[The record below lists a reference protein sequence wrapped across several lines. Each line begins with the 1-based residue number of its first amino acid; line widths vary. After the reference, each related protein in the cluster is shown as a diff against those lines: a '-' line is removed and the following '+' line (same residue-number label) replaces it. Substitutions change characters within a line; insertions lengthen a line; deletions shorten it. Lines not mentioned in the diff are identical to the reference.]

1 MPQEQFEV
9 TVTKL
14 DGKIDRLTD
23 TIESIRFAQTDMY
36 EKVTNIDKAIYNPD
50 EGLYARLKEQ
60 ESDLEDL
67 KEFKANITKFLW
79 IITSGM
85 TGILIKF
92 GFDLSG

>member
-23 TIESIRFAQTDMY
+23 TIESIKFAQTDMY
-36 EKVTNIDKAIYNPD
+36 EKVTNIEKAIYNPD

>member
-1 MPQEQFEV
+1 VQQEQFEV

-23 TIESIRFAQTDMY
+23 TIESIKFAQTDMY
-36 EKVTNIDKAIYNPD
+36 EKVTNIEKAIYNPD

>member
-1 MPQEQFEV
+1 MTQEQFEV
-9 TVTKL
+9 TVAKL
-14 DGKIDRLTD
+14 GGKIDRLTD
-23 TIESIRFAQTDMY
+23 AIKSIKTSQTDMH
-36 EKVTNIDKAIYNPD
+36 EKIINIEKAIYNPD
-50 EGLYARLKEQ
+50 EGLYARLKVQ

-67 KEFKANITKFLW
+67 KIFKSSITKFLW

>member
-36 EKVTNIDKAIYNPD
+36 EKVTNIEKAIYNPD
-50 EGLYARLKEQ
+50 VGLYARLKEQ

>member
-1 MPQEQFEV
+1 MQQEQFEV

-23 TIESIRFAQTDMY
+23 TIESIKFAQTDMY
-36 EKVTNIDKAIYNPD
+36 EKVTNIEKAIYNPD
-50 EGLYARLKEQ
+50 EGLYARLKQQ
-60 ESDLEDL
+60 ESELDDL

>member
-1 MPQEQFEV
+1 MQQEQFEV

-23 TIESIRFAQTDMY
+23 TIESIKFAQTDMY
-36 EKVTNIDKAIYNPD
+36 EKVTNIEKAIYNPD

>member
-1 MPQEQFEV
+1 VQQEQFEV

-36 EKVTNIDKAIYNPD
+36 EKVTNIEKAIYNPD

>member
-1 MPQEQFEV
+1 MTQEQFEV

-14 DGKIDRLTD
+14 GGKIDRLTD
-23 TIESIRFAQTDMY
+23 AIKSIKTSQTDMH
-36 EKVTNIDKAIYNPD
+36 EKIINIEKAIYNPD
-50 EGLYARLKEQ
+50 EGLYARLKVQ

-67 KEFKANITKFLW
+67 KIFKSSITKFLW

>member
-1 MPQEQFEV
+1 VPQEQFEV

-23 TIESIRFAQTDMY
+23 TIESIKFAQTDMY
-36 EKVTNIDKAIYNPD
+36 EKVTNIEKAIYNPD

>member
-36 EKVTNIDKAIYNPD
+36 EKVTNIEKAIYNPD

>member
-1 MPQEQFEV
+1 VPQEQFEV

-36 EKVTNIDKAIYNPD
+36 EKVTNIEKAIYNPD

>member
-1 MPQEQFEV
+1 MQQEQFEV

-14 DGKIDRLTD
+14 DGKIDRITD

-36 EKVTNIDKAIYNPD
+36 EKVTNIEKAIYNPD

>member
-1 MPQEQFEV
+1 MQQEQFEV

-23 TIESIRFAQTDMY
+23 TIESIKFAQTDMH
-36 EKVTNIDKAIYNPD
+36 EKVTNIEKAIYNPD

>member
-1 MPQEQFEV
+1 MQQEQFEV

-14 DGKIDRLTD
+14 DGKIDRITD

-36 EKVTNIDKAIYNPD
+36 EKVTNIEKAIYNPD

-92 GFDLSG
+92 GVDLSG

>member
-1 MPQEQFEV
+1 MTQEQFEV

-14 DGKIDRLTD
+14 GGKIDRLTD
-23 TIESIRFAQTDMY
+23 ATESIKISQTDMH
-36 EKVTNIDKAIYNPD
+36 EKIINIEKAIYNPD

-60 ESDLEDL
+60 ESDL
-67 KEFKANITKFLW
+67 KIFKSSITKFLW

>member
-1 MPQEQFEV
+1 VQQGQFEV

-23 TIESIRFAQTDMY
+23 TIESIKFAQTDMY
-36 EKVTNIDKAIYNPD
+36 EKVTNIEKAIYNPD

>member
-1 MPQEQFEV
+1 MAQEEFGV

-14 DGKIDRLTD
+14 DGKLDRLTD
-23 TIESIRFAQTDMY
+23 TTESIKFTQTGMY
-36 EKVTNIDKAIYNPD
+36 QKITNIERAIYNPD

-67 KEFKANITKFLW
+67 KIFKSSITKFLW

-92 GFDLSG
+92 GFDMSG

>member
-1 MPQEQFEV
+1 MQQGQFEV

-23 TIESIRFAQTDMY
+23 TIESIKFAQTDMY
-36 EKVTNIDKAIYNPD
+36 EKVTNIEKAIYNPD

>member
-1 MPQEQFEV
+1 MTQEQFEV

-14 DGKIDRLTD
+14 GGKIDRLTD
-23 TIESIRFAQTDMY
+23 ATESIKISQTDMH
-36 EKVTNIDKAIYNPD
+36 EKIINIEKAIYNPD

-67 KEFKANITKFLW
+67 KIFKSSITKFLW

-85 TGILIKF
+85 IQGVIM
-92 GFDLSG
+92 

>member
-23 TIESIRFAQTDMY
+23 TIESIKFAQTDMY
-36 EKVTNIDKAIYNPD
+36 EKVTNIEKAIYNPD
-50 EGLYARLKEQ
+50 EGLYARLQEQ

>member
-1 MPQEQFEV
+1 VQQEQFEV

-14 DGKIDRLTD
+14 DGKIDRITD

-36 EKVTNIDKAIYNPD
+36 EKVTNIEKAIYNPD

>member
-1 MPQEQFEV
+1 MQQEQFEV

-36 EKVTNIDKAIYNPD
+36 EKVTNIEKAIYNPD

>member
-23 TIESIRFAQTDMY
+23 TIESIKFAQTDMY
-36 EKVTNIDKAIYNPD
+36 EKVTNIEKAIYNPD

-85 TGILIKF
+85 TGILIKL

>member
-1 MPQEQFEV
+1 VTQEQFEV

-23 TIESIRFAQTDMY
+23 SVEAIKDTQMEMN
-36 EKVTNIDKAIYNPD
+36 EKVTNIEKAIYNPD
-50 EGLYARLKEQ
+50 EGLYARIKQQ
-60 ESDLEDL
+60 EAEIVDL

-92 GFDLSG
+92 AFDLAG

>member
-1 MPQEQFEV
+1 
-9 TVTKL
+9 
-14 DGKIDRLTD
+14 
-23 TIESIRFAQTDMY
+23 MY
-36 EKVTNIDKAIYNPD
+36 EKVTNIEKAIYNPD

-92 GFDLSG
+92 GFDLSGQCLTKRTGVL

>member
-36 EKVTNIDKAIYNPD
+36 EKVTNIEKAK
-50 EGLYARLKEQ
+50 LV
-60 ESDLEDL
+60 SV
-67 KEFKANITKFLW
+67 
-79 IITSGM
+79 
-85 TGILIKF
+85 
-92 GFDLSG
+92 

>member
-1 MPQEQFEV
+1 VQQEQFEV

-23 TIESIRFAQTDMY
+23 TIESIKFAQSDMY
-36 EKVTNIDKAIYNPD
+36 EKVTNIEKAIYNPD

>member
-1 MPQEQFEV
+1 MQQEQFEV

-14 DGKIDRLTD
+14 DGKIDRLTE

-36 EKVTNIDKAIYNPD
+36 EKVTNIEKAIYNPD

-60 ESDLEDL
+60 ESEPEDL